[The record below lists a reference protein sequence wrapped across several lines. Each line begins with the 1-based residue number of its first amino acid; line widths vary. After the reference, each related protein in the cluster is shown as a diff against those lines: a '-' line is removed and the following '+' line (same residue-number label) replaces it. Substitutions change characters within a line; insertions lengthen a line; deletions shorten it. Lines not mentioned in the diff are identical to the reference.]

1 MAELSGL
8 SQRPVGPVTQSDGG
22 GETGYYWLD
31 TDDGRLLVDGSPVG
45 PSHTPSHSHND
56 MLSVLVWADGRCVLT
71 DTGVYEYADNERRQ
85 YARSVAGHN
94 TV

>member
-1 MAELSGL
+1 M
-8 SQRPVGPVTQSDGG
+8 GG